1 MATAQHIAQG
11 APAGLA
17 SMLAP
22 RDDAWQLEGGPL
34 TSSGWRAAS
43 AHQFDRLGVRL
54 PATAAGVLD
63 VGVSRVE
70 RLQLHVTLVDASPVP
85 AEVDRGRVVY
95 AGAWPSSDAIVV
107 ASDTTFEELVLLHD
121 AGAPTELAW
130 AITLPSGITGARDDG
145 RGGLLW
151 LDAAGQAELRTPRPF
166 VLDAAGVK
174 VDADVRFAQGRLVV
188 AYDASGLTF
197 PALLDPAIE
206 SAFWEQEH
214 PAVEPPARYQAAM
227 AFDSA
232 RAVSV
237 LFGGTS
243 STALGDTWEWNGTT
257 WTQRCMA
264 APCST
269 TTPSAR
275 PGAAMS
281 FDGVAAASILFGGG
295 EPGQEQNDTWSWNGT
310 AWTPLCNAGP
320 CMPPTARTQA
330 TMAFYSGSGAAVL
343 FGGSVSSGCFGTIYD
358 GDTWTWNGTLWQS
371 SSPGTS
377 PPARAGAGMVYD
389 PVRDVA
395 LLFGGSGNYPSTIL
409 GDTWAWNGT
418 KATWTQLCDQAPCAG
433 PPARNDLGMAFDAVP
448 GNTVMFGGNTGGP
461 QLDDTWQWNGT
472 AWTQMG
478 GPAGPGARDQV
489 AMAYDTAR
497 ARVVL
502 FGGSAGGTALA
513 ETWEYHSHGAAC
525 TADTQCDTGHC
536 VDGVCCESVC
546 GTCQSCDQAA
556 SLLPGPPPPGPI
568 ATPGVCSPVT
578 NGPDGDSCTGGM
590 TCNAEGQCKAAPG
603 RSCSAPTDCA
613 SGSCIDGCCDG
624 LTPCIPA
631 DAGAD
636 ASPGN
641 QADGG
646 EQGSA
651 GAPGGKGGGCG
662 CRAAGEDGA
671 GGRSPAGPLGA
682 FGFAMAMAARR
693 ARARRGRP
701 SFRAGL
707 VATSTVTIGA
717 VAASC
722 SLVTPLDQL
731 SAEWPPDASITVPRD
746 ATAEQDAA
754 PEAGQDAAP
763 DAVGTPPSNPA
774 LWSERFGD
782 SQDQYVYAVTTSS
795 AGDIFIAGAFAG
807 SIDFGGG
814 IALAS
819 TGGKNAFVAML
830 DSTGHAQ
837 WARSFGDVP
846 DAGSYDKLAFGV
858 AVDAADEVFVC
869 GEFAG
874 SLVAGSTTLTSAGGF
889 DAFVVKLNPMGSVL
903 WAQALSGPGDQ
914 AALGIAVDSPGNS
927 VVEGSFE
934 GKLTVSSTTLVSR
947 GGFDG
952 FTARFVS
959 NGNLYWAIPFG
970 GAADQIGTGVVLT
983 DAGTTVAT
991 GYFAGQAN
999 VGTDVEAG
1007 VVTSAGGFDVAS
1019 YEMVTAS
1026 GATVGSTGYG
1036 DPSNQY
1042 GYAIAAD
1049 AIGAG
1054 HIALAGPF
1062 QGSITF
1068 GTTPTLQSAG
1078 LDDIFVAKL
1087 GLTGAAQWSARFGD
1101 PEDQIAYGTALDLGG
1116 NVLVAGSLQ
1125 GSATLGTT
1133 TVASAG
1139 GNDAVLA
1146 KLDPDGKPLWIERFG
1161 DPNDQ
1166 VATAVTTVLDN
1177 GQYDVVLVGNFEG
1190 QIDLGNGPLQSQGG
1204 YDFFVA
1210 VLGP

>member
-1 MATAQHIAQG
+1 V
-11 APAGLA
+11 
-17 SMLAP
+17 P
-22 RDDAWQLEGGPL
+22 RDGAWQVEGDRL

-43 AHQFDRLGVRL
+43 AHRFDGLGVRL
-54 PATAAGVLD
+54 PATAGGVFD

-70 RLQLHVTLVDASPVP
+70 RLQLHVTLAGASPVP
-85 AEVDRGRVVY
+85 AQVDHGRVVY

-107 ASDTTFEELVLLHD
+107 ASDTTFEQLVLLHD
-121 AGAPTELAW
+121 PGAPTELAW
-130 AITLPSGITGARDDG
+130 TITLPAGITGARDDG

-151 LDAAGQAELRTPRPF
+151 LDAAGQAELHTPRPF
-166 VLDAAGVK
+166 VLDASGAK
-174 VDADVRFAQGRLVV
+174 IDADVQLAQGRLVV
-188 AYDASGLTF
+188 AYDASGVTF

-227 AFDSA
+227 AFDST

-243 STALGDTWEWNGTT
+243 PTDLGDTWEWNGTT
-257 WTQRCMA
+257 WAQQCKA

-281 FDGVAAASILFGGG
+281 FDAVTGVSVLFGGG
-295 EPGQEQNDTWSWNGT
+295 DSGKEQNDTWSWNGT
-310 AWTPLCNAGP
+310 AWTPLCPTAP

-330 TMAFYSGSGAAVL
+330 TMAFYGTTGVAVL
-343 FGGSVSSGCFGTIYD
+343 FGGSVSSACGTTYD
-358 GDTWTWNGTLWQS
+358 GDTWTWNDTLWQPA
-371 SSPGTS
+371 SPTTS

-389 PVRDVA
+389 TARDVA
-395 LLFGGSGNYPSTIL
+395 LLFGGSGNFPDLNL

-418 KATWTQLCDQAPCAG
+418 KTTWSPLCAQAPCAG

-448 GNTVMFGGNTGGP
+448 GNTVMFGGNTGNP

-472 AWTQMG
+472 SWTQMG

-489 AMAYDTAR
+489 AMAYDAAR
-497 ARVVL
+497 ARVVM

-556 SLLPGPPPPGPI
+556 SLQPGTPPPGPV
-568 ATPGVCSPVT
+568 ATPGICSPVT
-578 NGPDGDSCTGGM
+578 NGPDSDSCTGGM
-590 TCNAEGQCKAAPG
+590 TCNAEGQCKEAPG
-603 RSCSAPTDCA
+603 RTCSVPTDCA
-613 SGSCIDGCCDG
+613 SGSCVDGCCDG
-624 LTPCIPA
+624 VTPCIPA

-636 ASPGN
+636 APSGN
-641 QADGG
+641 EAD
-646 EQGSA
+646 A
-651 GAPGGKGGGCG
+651 GATAAPGGKGGAGCG
-662 CRAAGEDGA
+662 CRAAGEGGA
-671 GGRSPAGPLGA
+671 GGRSPAGPFAALGLA
-682 FGFAMAMAARR
+682 LGMVARLARSRR
-693 ARARRGRP
+693 ARTRLGV
-701 SFRAGL
+701 GIV
-707 VATSTVTIGA
+707 VASTVTVGV

-731 SAEWPPDASITVPRD
+731 SAQWPPDASVGVAKD
-746 ATAEQDAA
+746 AAAEQDSA

-763 DAVGTPPSNPA
+763 EASGTPPSNPA
-774 LWSERFGD
+774 LWSDRFGD
-782 SQDQYVYAVTTSS
+782 SQDQYVYAVATSS
-795 AGDIFIAGAFAG
+795 AGNILIAGAFAG

-814 IALAS
+814 YALAS

-837 WARSFGDVP
+837 WARSFGDAP
-846 DAGSYDKLAFGV
+846 DGGSYDKLAFG
-858 AVDAADEVFVC
+858 AAIDGAGESFVC

-874 SLVAGSTTLTSAGGF
+874 SLVAGSTTLLSAGGF
-889 DAFVVKLNPMGSVL
+889 DAFVVKLNPMGTVL

-934 GKLTVSSTTLVSR
+934 DTLTVSSTTLVSR

-952 FTARFVS
+952 FTARFES
-959 NGNLYWAIPFG
+959 NGSGSLSWVIPFG
-970 GAADQIGTGVVLT
+970 GVADQIGTGVVLT

-991 GYFAGQAN
+991 GYFAGPAN
-999 VGTDVEAG
+999 VGTDLEAG
-1007 VVTSAGGFDVAS
+1007 VITSAGGFDVAS
-1019 YEMVTAS
+1019 YELVTTS
-1026 GATVGSTGYG
+1026 GATLGASGFG

-1054 HIALAGPF
+1054 HVALAGPF

-1068 GTTPTLQSAG
+1068 GATPVLQSAG

-1087 GLTGAAQWSARFGD
+1087 GLTGVAQWSTSFGD
-1101 PEDQIAYGTALDLGG
+1101 PEEQIAYGTALDLGG
-1116 NVLVAGSLQ
+1116 NVVVAGSLQ

-1133 TVASAG
+1133 TVTSAG

-1166 VATAVTTVLDN
+1166 IATAVTTVLQN

-1210 VLGP
+1210 VFGP